1 MYSSEQK
8 AICELFKFRQKDCHQ
23 LEKPTANQAANT
35 GLGTELGGT
44 TLHQPSQKYAHE
56 TSNLCQTHNKR
67 AEVVSAKKS
76 TQHVN
81 VTHATLLLGLHQL
94 AR

>member
-8 AICELFKFRQKDCHQ
+8 VICEIFKFRQKDCHR
-23 LEKPTANQAANT
+23 LEKPAANQAAST

-56 TSNLCQTHNKR
+56 TSNLQQTHNKR
-67 AEVVSAKKS
+67 TEVMSAKKS

-81 VTHATLLLGLHQL
+81 VTHATLLLG
-94 AR
+94 